1 MFPFLASSVLAVLAT
16 AATDLRQTSTIETI
30 AGGETTNREFGVFPV
45 SGLAADSR
53 GNIYFSIQAMSQVF
67 RVGTDGQVTVFAG
80 TGVRERHIDGAPAA
94 ESALLNP
101 RTIAVDRADNV
112 YIVWAN
118 GLVRV
123 DAKGHAIST
132 VFDTPYAR
140 PGMPVSI
147 GEINKMAVGPDG
159 KLYFTDGADNRIKSY
174 SFATGVVTALAGNGT
189 VGPTKAGA
197 PALSSPLK
205 YPQSISVAADGT
217 IYFSTL
223 EPYVFSIAAED
234 GTLRAIALA
243 PPDRLTPLSDYD
255 ISQSI
260 ALDDKGNLFAAQANM
275 SRVLQIVLKSAAV
288 SVYAGTSQQ
297 QFNGDGIP
305 AVRASLQAPDHLA
318 WTTSGSLIISE
329 NHRIR
334 SVDSS
339 TRIIS
344 TKIGSADAIIDDPR
358 TLAFRV
364 KLREPA
370 NAVLASDGTLYI
382 ASTFGN
388 HLVRV
393 EPNGDL
399 VSAAGGGNFARMGS
413 EPGLAARVALYYPQG
428 IWLEGDQVFFSDD
441 DNRIIR
447 RLDRLSGFVN
457 NFAVTP
463 KDFHSGYLFL
473 YHTGA
478 LVSDGKYFYLSDP
491 GGGYVWRISRK
502 DRTVQLYAGRTPGP
516 ASYGPTERL
525 LAPSG
530 LALDAAGNLY
540 IADGY
545 MDGNTGRI
553 LRVDAGDR
561 SITTVLQSLR
571 QPSGLAFLS
580 ADLLCFSESGAHRV
594 RCLNLTRHTIRIVAG
609 TGTAGFSGDG
619 GPAECA
625 QLNRPSGISF
635 DEQKNLYIADTGN
648 QRVRRVRMGVQTAR
662 CRPGEPS
669 HPEHAGPKQPK
680 LIRGIGHHEKEDW
693 EKPGD

>member
-1 MFPFLASSVLAVLAT
+1 MFPLFASSVLAGLAT
-16 AATDLRQTSTIETI
+16 GATDQRQTSTIETI
-30 AGGETTNREFGVFPV
+30 AGGETTTREFGVFPV

-80 TGVRERHIDGAPAA
+80 NGVRERHIDGVPAA
-94 ESALLNP
+94 KSPLLNP
-101 RTIAVDRADNV
+101 RTIALDRADNV
-112 YIVWAN
+112 YIAWAN
-118 GLVRV
+118 GLLRV
-123 DAKGHAIST
+123 DAKRQVVST

-140 PGMPVSI
+140 PGMRVCI
-147 GEINKMAVGPDG
+147 GEINDMVVGPDG
-159 KLYFTDGADNRIKSY
+159 SLYFSDGTDNRIKSY

-197 PALSSPLK
+197 PALLSPLK
-205 YPQSISVAADGT
+205 YPQSIAVSADGT

-223 EPYVFSIAAED
+223 EPYIFRIAAED
-234 GTLRAIALA
+234 GTLGAIALA

-260 ALDDKGNLFAAQANM
+260 ALDDKDNLFAAQANM
-275 SRVLQIVLKSAAV
+275 SRVLQIALKSSAV
-288 SVYAGTSQQ
+288 SVYAGTGQQ

-305 AVRASLQAPDHLA
+305 AVRASLQGPDHLA
-318 WTTSGSLIISE
+318 WTSSGSLIISE

-334 SVDSS
+334 SVNSS
-339 TRIIS
+339 TRIVS
-344 TKIGSADAIIDDPR
+344 TKIGSADAVIDDPR

-382 ASTFGN
+382 ASSFGN

-393 EPNGDL
+393 EPNGNL
-399 VSAAGGGNFARMGS
+399 ASAAGGGNFARMGS
-413 EPGLAARVALYYPQG
+413 ESGLAARVALYIPQG
-428 IWLEGDQVFFSDD
+428 IWAEGERVFFSDD

-447 RLDRLSGFVN
+447 ELDRRSGFVS

-473 YHTGA
+473 YYAGA

-491 GGGYVWRISRK
+491 GGGCVWRISRG
-502 DRTVQLYAGRTPGP
+502 DRAVELYAGRLPSPGVG
-516 ASYGPTERL
+516 GPTERL
-525 LAPSG
+525 EAPSG
-530 LALDAAGNLY
+530 IALDAVGNLY

-545 MDGNTGRI
+545 MDGKSGRI
-553 LRVDAGDR
+553 LRVDAADR
-561 SITTVLQSLR
+561 TITTILEGLR

-580 ADLLCFSESGAHRV
+580 TNLLCFSESGAHRV
-594 RCLNLTRHTIRIVAG
+594 GCLNLTSHTVRIVAG

-619 GPAECA
+619 GPAECG

-648 QRVRRVRMGVQTAR
+648 QRVRRVRMGVRTAR
-662 CRPGEPS
+662 CSP
-669 HPEHAGPKQPK
+669 
-680 LIRGIGHHEKEDW
+680 
-693 EKPGD
+693 